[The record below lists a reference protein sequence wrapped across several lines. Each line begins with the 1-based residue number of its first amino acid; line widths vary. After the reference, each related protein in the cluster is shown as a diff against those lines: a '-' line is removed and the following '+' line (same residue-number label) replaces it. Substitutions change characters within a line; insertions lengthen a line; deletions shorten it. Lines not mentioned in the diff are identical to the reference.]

1 MNGEHEKILV
11 SIEELKGDFRALST
25 KLEMFMETA
34 QRTLENHESR
44 IRVVERGQ
52 WKASGLAAVLTGAL
66 VFLAN
71 LVKSF
76 WGR

>member
-11 SIEELKGDFRALST
+11 SIEELKGDFRTLST

-44 IRVVERGQ
+44 IRAVERGQ
-52 WKASGLAAVLTGAL
+52 WKASGLAAVLTGVL

>member
-11 SIEELKGDFRALST
+11 SIEELRGDFRTLST
-25 KLEMFMETA
+25 KLEAFMETA
-34 QRTLENHESR
+34 GRTLQDHE
-44 IRVVERGQ
+44 ERLRGLEKGQ
-52 WKASGLAAVLTGAL
+52 WRASGLAAVLTGVV

-71 LVKSF
+71 LVKSL